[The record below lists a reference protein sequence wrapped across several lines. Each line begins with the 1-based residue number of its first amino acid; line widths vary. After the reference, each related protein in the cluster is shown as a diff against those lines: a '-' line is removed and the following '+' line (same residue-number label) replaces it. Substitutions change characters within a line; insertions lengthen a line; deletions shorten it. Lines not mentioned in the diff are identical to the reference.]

1 MAKKKITISLDPE
14 RFAAIEELV
23 ARGQADSVSGWLDEA
38 AARRI
43 GEIERA
49 RRAVEWIAGRA
60 KAEAAPGEW
69 EEALAWAREMD
80 RRRGDGSSTEHAA

>member
-49 RRAVEWIAGRA
+49 RRAVEWLAERARSEAG
-60 KAEAAPGEW
+60 PGEW
-69 EEALAWAREMD
+69 EAALAWAQEMD
-80 RRRGDGSSTEHAA
+80 ERRGPGANAEHAA